1 MILLH
6 FISTAFINVK
16 LYFCLHLFVL
26 WVILFT
32 SSFLSGFSKKK
43 KRKKDCARMSVIAYA
58 LKHAI

>member
-1 MILLH
+1 MLSYV
-6 FISTAFINVK
+6 FF
-16 LYFCLHLFVL
+16 LHLFVL

-43 KRKKDCARMSVIAYA
+43 KKKDCARMSVIAYA

>member
-6 FISTAFINVK
+6 FISTVFINVK
-16 LYFCLHLFVL
+16 LCIFFLHLFVL

-43 KRKKDCARMSVIAYA
+43 KKKDCARMSVIAYA